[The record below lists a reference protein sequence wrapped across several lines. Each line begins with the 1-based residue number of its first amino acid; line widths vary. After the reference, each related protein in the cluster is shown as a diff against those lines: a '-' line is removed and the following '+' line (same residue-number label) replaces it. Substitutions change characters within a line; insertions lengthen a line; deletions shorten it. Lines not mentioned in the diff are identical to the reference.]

1 MGSRTYGKGLIQS
14 IYELHDASGLALTVG
29 CRQHP
34 AEFVN
39 HCSVV
44 SRFFRIHYPDAGGA
58 RPQHRTASSC
68 TIESRKHSDTLH
80 ALLFASRVLLPTT
93 RMHNATCSPSPPRL
107 HHTLLLHN
115 IRWGGTAHRAA
126 RTSTGRASR
135 PTSVR
140 RRQRSWRP
148 RGCAPAWR
156 RRGAPRNRIAA
167 EWVAHRVELKEQHP
181 QAACG
186 WRGSQQGK
194 RPPEGGWR
202 CIASD
207 NSCNWPV
214 RTASP

>member
-1 MGSRTYGKGLIQS
+1 
-14 IYELHDASGLALTVG
+14 
-29 CRQHP
+29 
-34 AEFVN
+34 
-39 HCSVV
+39 
-44 SRFFRIHYPDAGGA
+44 
-58 RPQHRTASSC
+58 
-68 TIESRKHSDTLH
+68 
-80 ALLFASRVLLPTT
+80 
-93 RMHNATCSPSPPRL
+93 MHNATCSPSPPRL

-135 PTSVR
+135 PTSTR

-156 RRGAPRNRIAA
+156 RRGAPRNKPAA

-186 WRGSQQGK
+186 WRGSQQAK

-214 RTASP
+214 RKASPLARAQQQGVPCSLCDRHLTYEVVVTVVGLLVCCGAASSSCVSYVLKSAPNIASTARQFQRRAHRTVGNFDYFVKAFHQ